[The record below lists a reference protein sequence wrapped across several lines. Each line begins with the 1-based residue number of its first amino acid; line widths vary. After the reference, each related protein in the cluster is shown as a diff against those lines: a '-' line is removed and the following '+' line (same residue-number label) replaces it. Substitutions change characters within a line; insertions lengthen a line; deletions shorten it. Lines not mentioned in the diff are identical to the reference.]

1 MKNLLKSLIWKL
13 GFEVKLPAQPIY
25 VDNASLERAKSIV
38 QGHTMLSHTCM
49 TSLADQVAYCNI
61 NNVPGA
67 FVECGVWKGGAVAL
81 MAYINIVTGRD
92 DRELH
97 LLDAFSDICAPDP
110 SVDGAK
116 ALAETEKFGRY
127 KDGEIRSLD
136 GIYNSKGGHG
146 TIEDCINVI
155 ANKANYPENL
165 IHFYPG
171 WFQDTAL
178 PASKSIGKIA
188 LLRLDGDWY
197 ESTKVCLEAFYDSV
211 VPGGIIVIDDYLAYE
226 GCRKAV
232 DEFLLS
238 KGLHVFLGRV
248 DTVCYFFIKP

>member
-1 MKNLLKSLIWKL
+1 VKNVLKSLIWRL
-13 GFEVKLPAQPIY
+13 GFEVKYPAEPIY
-25 VDNASLERAKSIV
+25 IDKMNLERAKLIV

-61 NNVPGA
+61 SNIPGA

-81 MAYINIVTGRD
+81 MAYINTITGRE

-97 LLDAFSDICAPDP
+97 LLDAFTDICAPDP

-116 ALAETEKFGRY
+116 ALAETEKFGSY
-127 KDGEIRSLD
+127 QDGEIRSLD

-146 TIEDCINVI
+146 TIEDCTTVI
-155 ANKANYPENL
+155 VDKARYPDKHV
-165 IHFYPG
+165 HFYPG

-197 ESTKVCLEAFYDSV
+197 ESTKVCLEAFYDNV
-211 VPGGIIVIDDYLAYE
+211 VSGGIIVIDDYLAYE

-238 KGLHVFLGRV
+238 RGIRVFLGRV
-248 DTVCYFFIKP
+248 DTVCYYFIKP